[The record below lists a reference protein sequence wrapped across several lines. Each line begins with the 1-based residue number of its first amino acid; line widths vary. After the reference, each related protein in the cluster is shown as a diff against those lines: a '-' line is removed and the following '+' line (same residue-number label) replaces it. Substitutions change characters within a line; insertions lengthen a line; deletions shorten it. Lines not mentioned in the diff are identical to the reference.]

1 MSTTDSKLS
10 FDEYAAQAKDDESF
24 VKALGL
30 FTKAHAEDQKAHAE
44 DFGSHMN
51 YTDDVHDDAEDAYFR
66 PLAIMV
72 GRKYLRLVTY
82 NGTQHM
88 VYCFIDRT
96 TGNILKAATWK
107 APAKGARASIYK
119 PQSYEVA
126 RCNKAGLA
134 YGGWMYR

>member
-1 MSTTDSKLS
+1 MSTNDSKLS
-10 FDEYAAQAKDDESF
+10 FDEYSAQAKEDESF

-30 FTKAHAEDQKAHAE
+30 FIKAHAEDQKKHAE

-51 YTDDVHDDAEDAYFR
+51 YSDDVHDKAEGVYFR

-72 GRKYLRLVTY
+72 GRKYLRLVSY
-82 NGTQHM
+82 NGTQNM

-96 TGNILKAATWK
+96 NGNILKAATWK
-107 APAKGARASIYK
+107 APAKGARGNIYK

-126 RCNKAGLA
+126 RSSKSGLA